1 MFEDDENFTLNQIEA
16 NNQLQQVENS
26 QINGLIPNENTTKRA
41 INTILE
47 LSDDELNKIEEHLQ
61 TKIIRNSENFFNQ
74 YENLRASSE
83 KLKIEFEQH
92 FLELEAE
99 YNECR
104 IKLESESRNSHLNQ
118 TKANEFGK

>member
-1 MFEDDENFTLNQIEA
+1 MFENDENFTVNQIEA
-16 NNQLQQVENS
+16 NNKLQQVENS
-26 QINGLIPNENTTKRA
+26 QINGLIPNENTAKRA

-47 LSDDELNKIEEHLQ
+47 LSDDELNKIEEHLK

-74 YENLRASSE
+74 YENLRE
-83 KLKIEFEQH
+83 KLKIEFEQQ
-92 FLELEAE
+92 FLELETK

>member
-26 QINGLIPNENTTKRA
+26 QINGLIPNENTAKRA

-47 LSDDELNKIEEHLQ
+47 LSDDELNKIEEHLK